1 MNYSPTYALLIF
13 LGFSVV
19 SYLLFRPGKGW
30 FWVIKNN
37 LKSHEKIVIED
48 VLKQL
53 YHNENSG
60 KELNVNSLTNALKY
74 SNSTIADI
82 IKKMALNE
90 LLVFEGDVLKLT
102 NTGRDY
108 ALRIV
113 RVHRLWEKYLAEKT
127 GFDKTEWH
135 ERAEEMEHKLSNE
148 ETNLLATQL
157 GNPKYD
163 PHGDPIPTKS
173 GKMADVHGELL
184 SSLALGSVG
193 KIVHIEDEPDVIYK
207 QIIAENIH
215 IGSQIRVVENNKQR
229 VVFYAEGEEFKLAPI
244 VAANITVAILEK
256 EDIIEKNMMR
266 LSSLKENEVAHISG
280 ISKES
285 RGDSRRR
292 LLDLG
297 FVKGAKI
304 SIDLI
309 SPMRNP
315 TAYLVK
321 GTSIALRRDQASKI
335 LIKKD
340 EEDGK
345 QSRQCL

>member
-1 MNYSPTYALLIF
+1 MNTYNPAYALLIF
-13 LGFSVV
+13 CTISFLGYV
-19 SYLLFRPGKGW
+19 LFRPRKGW
-30 FWVIKNN
+30 FWVVKDN
-37 LKSHEKIVIED
+37 LKINEKIVIED

-53 YHNENSG
+53 YHSENSG
-60 KELNVNSLTNALKY
+60 KDVNVNNVTRALKFR
-74 SNSTIADI
+74 DRI
-82 IKKMALNE
+82 IVAVIEKMANNE
-90 LLVFEGDVLKLT
+90 LVEFEGDVLKLT
-102 NTGRDY
+102 NAGRDY

-127 GFDKTEWH
+127 GYDKMEWH
-135 ERAEEMEHKLSNE
+135 EMAELKEHELNNE
-148 ETNLLATQL
+148 EANLLATQL
-157 GNPKYD
+157 GNPIYD
-163 PHGDPIPTKS
+163 PHGDPIPTNS
-173 GKMADVHGELL
+173 GKMAEVNGEFL
-184 SSLALGSVG
+184 SSLTVDSVG

-207 QIIAENIH
+207 QILAENIH

-244 VAANITVAILEK
+244 VAANITVTVLDKDE
-256 EDIIEKNMMR
+256 IIEENIVR
-266 LSSLKENEVAHISG
+266 LSSLKEQEFAHILG

-297 FVKGAKI
+297 FVKGTKI
-304 SIDLI
+304 SIDLM

-321 GTSIALRRDQASKI
+321 GTSIALRTDQASKI

-340 EEDGK
+340 
-345 QSRQCL
+345 

>member
-1 MNYSPTYALLIF
+1 MDTYNPLYALFIF
-13 LGFSVV
+13 FGFSTLA
-19 SYLLFRPGKGW
+19 YLLFRPRIGW

-37 LKSHEKIVIED
+37 LKLNEKIVIED
-48 VLKQL
+48 ILKQL
-53 YHNENSG
+53 YHSENSEKKISANG
-60 KELNVNSLTNALKY
+60 LPKTLTFNDHTIINVIEKM
-74 SNSTIADI
+74 TINDLIEFNGDI
-82 IKKMALNE
+82 
-90 LLVFEGDVLKLT
+90 LKLT
-102 NTGRDY
+102 NSGRDY

-127 GFDKTEWH
+127 GFDKVEWH
-135 ERAEEMEHKLSNE
+135 GRAEEMEHKLNHE

-163 PHGDPIPTKS
+163 PHGDPIPTNL
-173 GKMADVHGELL
+173 GKIADINGKFL
-184 SSLALGSVG
+184 SSLAVNSVG
-193 KIVHIEDEPDVIYK
+193 KIIHIEDEPDVIYK
-207 QIIAENIH
+207 QILAENIH
-215 IGSQIRVVENNKQR
+215 IGSQIRMVENNKER

-244 VAANITVAILEK
+244 VAANITVAILKKDEV
-256 EDIIEKNMMR
+256 IEENIVR
-266 LSSLKENEVAHISG
+266 LSSLKENETAHILG

-297 FVKGAKI
+297 FVKGTEI

-309 SPMRNP
+309 SPLRNP

-321 GTSIALRRDQASKI
+321 GTSIALRKDQASKI

-340 EEDGK
+340 DEHGE
-345 QSRQCL
+345 

>member
-13 LGFSVV
+13 FGFSIVT
-19 SYLLFRPGKGW
+19 YLLFRPRKGL

-37 LKSHEKIVIED
+37 LESNEKIVIED
-48 VLKQL
+48 ILKQL
-53 YHNENSG
+53 YHSENSG
-60 KELNVNSLTNALKY
+60 KELDVNSLTNALKF
-74 SNSTIADI
+74 SNSTIIDV
-82 IKKMALNE
+82 IKKMTINE
-90 LLVFEGDVLKLT
+90 LVESDGDVLKLT
-102 NTGRDY
+102 STGRDY

-127 GFDKTEWH
+127 GFDKIEWH
-135 ERAEEMEHKLSNE
+135 GRAEEMEHKLNHE

-163 PHGDPIPTKS
+163 PHGDPIPTKL
-173 GKMADVHGELL
+173 GKMADLDGEFL
-184 SSLALGSVG
+184 SSIAVGSVG
-193 KIVHIEDEPDVIYK
+193 RIIHIEDEPDVIYK
-207 QIIAENIH
+207 QILAENIH

-244 VAANITVAILEK
+244 VAANITVSILKK
-256 EDIIEKNMMR
+256 EDVIEDVIVR
-266 LSSLKENEVAHISG
+266 LSSLKENEVAHILG

-285 RGDSRRR
+285 RGDRRRR

-297 FVKGAKI
+297 FVKGTEI

-309 SPMRNP
+309 SPMQNP

-321 GTSIALRRDQASKI
+321 GTSIALRKDQASKI

-340 EEDGK
+340 VEYGE
-345 QSRQCL
+345 